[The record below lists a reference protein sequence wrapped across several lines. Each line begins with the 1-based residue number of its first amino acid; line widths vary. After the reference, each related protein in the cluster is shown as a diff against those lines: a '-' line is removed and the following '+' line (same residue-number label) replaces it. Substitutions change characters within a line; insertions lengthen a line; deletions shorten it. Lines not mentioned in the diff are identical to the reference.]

1 MATGKRRP
9 GEKHGDLK
17 VALLLAAEKQLERDG
32 PEKLSLRAVARLAG
46 VSQTAPYNHF
56 SNREGLLAALAAQG
70 FEQLAA
76 GQAAAAQ
83 ANDDPRIALERLG
96 YEYIRFACERPK
108 LYRLMFGAGIGGE
121 GWHDDN
127 LVAEPKSRSFAPL
140 GEVIHR
146 LLPEPVSSE
155 QVENGA
161 MVCWAFVHGLSM
173 MLIDG
178 TLADRVKSDDAIAE
192 LSRQSIAVIL
202 DGLT

>member
-1 MATGKRRP
+1 MATRKRRP

-76 GQAAAAQ
+76 GQAAAAR
-83 ANDDPRIALERLG
+83 ANDNPRIALERLG

-121 GWHDDN
+121 GWHYDN
-127 LVAEPKSRSFAPL
+127 LVAEPRSRSFAPL
-140 GEVIHR
+140 GKVIHR
-146 LLPEPVSSE
+146 LLPEPVSSG

-202 DGLT
+202 DGLA